1 MRKKRGEKAAER
13 GMEWERGMEVEVEV
27 EPLARRSFFFFFLV
41 DYSSGDDLSLGRT
54 CADNSP
60 VGVRPAAR

>member
-1 MRKKRGEKAAER
+1 MGEGDGGGGEAPGLE
-13 GMEWERGMEVEVEV
+13 E
-27 EPLARRSFFFFFLV
+27 LFFFLM

-54 CADNSP
+54 CTDNSL